1 MSSSLLIWV
10 SFITA
15 AVSAWALGSLIIDFF
30 NSSNRIIRQRIRT
43 IQNKHHLSQHHSLFN
58 EQSELNSDS
67 TADLRS
73 YLGSRLLRLLEQ
85 SDSRMTVFLFLFLVL
100 VSAVTIGTLA
110 TILRPSWISALLGSL
125 AGGLLP
131 YFWLFLQRQRRL
143 TRLRDQL
150 PEAFDLMRRAVQS
163 GQTMQMSMQIVS
175 KECSLPINREFARCC
190 EQYSLGLPQEAILKE
205 LARRNDIMEFRIFV
219 VAMLVQRMS
228 GGNPVELLENLAQRV
243 RKRKRLRDRV
253 QAFTSEGRM
262 QAFVLCVLP
271 VAAFIA
277 IYFLD
282 KNYAQVLLDRP
293 WLLGSLVMAQ
303 VVGTVWIRQIVHFD
317 Y

>member
-1 MSSSLLIWV
+1 
-10 SFITA
+10 
-15 AVSAWALGSLIIDFF
+15 
-30 NSSNRIIRQRIRT
+30 
-43 IQNKHHLSQHHSLFN
+43 
-58 EQSELNSDS
+58 
-67 TADLRS
+67 
-73 YLGSRLLRLLEQ
+73 
-85 SDSRMTVFLFLFLVL
+85 MTVFLFLFLVL